1 MFVYILRVEKKST
14 GLDLKWP
21 TLGTVRIRKKNQ
33 LKKELLRVNWTN
45 LIHAMACET
54 IHSGARLVKTGF
66 NESLIARMG
75 ITMHGDAIVE

>member
-21 TLGTVRIRKKNQ
+21 TLGTVNLCLKRIRKKNQ

-45 LIHAMACET
+45 LIHAMAYET

-66 NESLIARMG
+66 NERSLDWA
-75 ITMHGDAIVE
+75 